1 MYIRSRSAEGIP
13 GGLYR
18 ETSEIR
24 RDMKIIE
31 EKIKE
36 IESKLSV
43 HNLVSTLM
51 QSGKT
56 VVDDEVVASIES
68 ILEDAERSLF
78 RLERLRAAM
87 NYLEEELSQ
96 VRWLM
101 KKNVH

>member
-1 MYIRSRSAEGIP
+1 
-13 GGLYR
+13 
-18 ETSEIR
+18 
-24 RDMKIIE
+24 MKIIE

-56 VVDDEVVASIES
+56 VVDDEVVASIET